1 MGVNDWL
8 TIWYCTTTYEIFNM
22 NYMYWYLENALII
35 FKSVKLVA
43 YFIRI
48 NRKIPLNYNYTCT
61 NVLQSTI
68 FFFLVWFVLQNLF
81 RALSNSNCKID
92 CSRKKYRPVCGS
104 DGVTYKHR
112 CELKRAKR
120 CDKKKVKVKRKGP
133 CSRE

>member
-1 MGVNDWL
+1 MSGCKWL
-8 TIWYCTTTYEIFNM
+8 ID
-22 NYMYWYLENALII
+22 YMILYNNLRNFQHELHVLISWECINI

-68 FFFLVWFVLQNLF
+68 FFLVWFVLQNLF

-92 CSRKKYRPVCGS
+92 CSRKKNRPVCGS